1 MSGPLA
7 GFFAP
12 WAVFAGILLLHLLLP
27 ARRVTGYVRDEHSG
41 ELLRYRLNGSL
52 VFVVT
57 IGAWCAAGYSG
68 AMPWDWLW
76 QHRWSGAAG
85 ALTLGLLLSAAVVMT
100 ASKSGGNEAG
110 AGRSAGGGGE
120 PGAGGPPRG
129 SGLIADL
136 YLGRR
141 VNPRMFGGRADAK
154 MYLYLAG
161 ATLLELN
168 LLSFAAHHF
177 ITYPGDPSPGIVL
190 YVALLSWF
198 ICDYLVFERVHLY
211 TYDLFAE
218 RVGFKLVWG
227 CLFWYPYFY
236 AVGLWS
242 VADLPNPHA
251 PAWLTVLAAVVFFAG
266 WTLARGANMQKFH
279 FKRDPERAFLG
290 LAPRVLSDGDHRLLC
305 SGFWGVSRH
314 VNYLGEILMAT
325 GLALAL
331 GWPQVLGPWLY
342 PLYYVALLVPRER
355 DDDRRCAA
363 RYGALWEQY
372 REKVPWRILPR
383 IY

>member
-1 MSGPLA
+1 MIGPLA

-12 WAVFAGILLLHLLLP
+12 WAVFAGILLLHLVLP
-27 ARRVTGYVRDEHSG
+27 ARRVTGYVRDERTG
-41 ELLRYRLNGSL
+41 ELLRYRLNGLPVFL
-52 VFVVT
+52 VV
-57 IGAWCAAGYSG
+57 IGGWFAAGCCG

-76 QHRWSGAAG
+76 SHRWPGAAG
-85 ALTLGLLLSAAVVMT
+85 ALTLGLLLSAAVVLT
-100 ASKSGGNEAG
+100 APKAAADEAG
-110 AGRSAGGGGE
+110 AGRAAGGASE
-120 PGAGGPPRG
+120 PVAGQPPSG
-129 SGLIADL
+129 TGLIADL

-141 VNPRMFGGRADAK
+141 INPRMFRGRVDAK

-177 ITYPGDPSPGIVL
+177 ITHAGDPSPGVVL
-190 YVALLSWF
+190 YVVLLTWF
-198 ICDYLVFERVHLY
+198 VCDYLVFERVHLY

-236 AVGLWS
+236 AVGLWA

-251 PAWLTVLAAVVFFAG
+251 PAWLPVLAAATFFAG
-266 WTLARGANMQKFH
+266 WILARGANMQKFH

-290 LAPRVLSDGDHRLLC
+290 MVPRALSDGERRVLC

-325 GLALAL
+325 GLALSL
-331 GWPQVLGPWLY
+331 GWPLVLGPWLY
-342 PLYYVALLVPRER
+342 PMYYLALLLPRER

-363 RYGALWEQY
+363 KYGPLWERY

-383 IY
+383 VY

>member
-1 MSGPLA
+1 MTDLLV

-12 WAVFAGILLLHLLLP
+12 WAVFAGILGLHLVLP
-27 ARRVTGYVRDEHSG
+27 ARRVAGYVRDEHSG
-41 ELLRYRLNGSL
+41 EPMRYRLNGLPVFL
-52 VFVVT
+52 VSVGIWV
-57 IGAWCAAGYSG
+57 AAGYSG
-68 AMPWDWLW
+68 LMPWDWLW

-85 ALTLGLLLSAAVVMT
+85 GLTLGLLLTAGVVLT
-100 ASKSGGNEAG
+100 APGGRDN
-110 AGRSAGGGGE
+110 
-120 PGAGGPPRG
+120 
-129 SGLIADL
+129 LLADL

-141 VNPRMFGGRADAK
+141 INPRMFGGRADAK
-154 MYLYLAG
+154 MFLYLAG
-161 ATLLELN
+161 AILLELN

-177 ITYPGDPSPGIVL
+177 LTYPTDPSPGVVL
-190 YVALLSWF
+190 YVVLLSWF
-198 ICDYLVFERVHLY
+198 VCDYLVFERVHLW

-218 RVGFKLVWG
+218 RLGFKLVGG
-227 CLFWYPYFY
+227 CLCWYPCFY
-236 AVGLWS
+236 AVGLWA

-279 FKRDPERAFLG
+279 FKRDPERVFLG
-290 LAPRVLSDGDHRLLC
+290 LVPKALSDGERNVLC

-325 GLALAL
+325 GLALVL
-331 GWPQVLGPWLY
+331 GWPLVIGPWLY

-363 RYGALWEQY
+363 KYGPLWERY
-372 REKVPWRILPR
+372 RAKVPWRIVPR
-383 IY
+383 VY